1 MSQMSEAPNDSEET
15 RKLAQRHLSACEAIY
30 AAATARNN
38 IDIAAHVARSALSVA
53 FNCVLDLGDDSSRET
68 AILWNKR
75 LRALFAE
82 GAAGTEYLSR
92 ALKWAD
98 DKMLHMNM
106 RHRSSIEAGT
116 AENDDG
122 C

>member
-1 MSQMSEAPNDSEET
+1 MPEALNDSEET

-53 FNCVLDLGDDSSRET
+53 FNCALDLADDSSRET
-68 AILWNKR
+68 AILWHKR
-75 LRALFAE
+75 LRTVFAE
-82 GAAGTEYLSR
+82 GAPGTEYLSR

-98 DKMLHMNM
+98 DKINYINVK
-106 RHRSSIEAGT
+106 HRSNIEAGM
-116 AENDDG
+116 AENSDG